1 MPGFGTRRAK
11 RLGIPMNNQVIE
23 VVGPTVLQVGGCRVT
38 LEPFATTP
46 AQVVS
51 PPPPTSSAPSL
62 GAPRPADWRLAEEE
76 LQRKSNMPF
85 EIPSICKTERLELTP
100 RVGGR
105 YHAITG
111 DDVEIAE
118 VVIRHGP
125 LWFIFD
131 VHNRP
136 VALKRIDMRWHALP
150 RDHIAPVA
158 GDKIVHSGTQSTVVQ
173 VLGEAELGGW
183 VVLNEGERPIH
194 VLRSEGRVWVS
205 LGAVEIDQ

>member
-1 MPGFGTRRAK
+1 
-11 RLGIPMNNQVIE
+11 MNNQVIE

-38 LEPFATTP
+38 LEPFANATETR
-46 AQVVS
+46 
-51 PPPPTSSAPSL
+51 SAPPEPPAPTT
-62 GAPRPADWRLAEEE
+62 GAPRPADWRRAEEE

-85 EIPSICKTERLELTP
+85 EAPSVCKTERLELAP

-105 YHAITG
+105 YHAIAG

-118 VVIRHGP
+118 VVLRHGP

-131 VHNRP
+131 VNGRP
-136 VALKRIDMRWHALP
+136 VALKRINMRWHALP
-150 RDHIAPVA
+150 RDQIPPLA
-158 GDKIVHSGTQSTVVQ
+158 GDKIVHTGTQSTVVQ

-183 VVLNEGERPIH
+183 VVVNEGERPIH

-205 LGAVEIDQ
+205 LGAVEIEQ